1 MTIQLPLSG
10 LFAGIGFITF
20 AFSLIKIW
28 LWIRIYARPSG
39 LSRYAH
45 PSLSGEEPW
54 ALVTGASDGVGK
66 AFAKELAANG
76 FNVVLHG
83 RNLGKLE
90 RVTSELR
97 ATFPR
102 RSFRTLVADAGHVGC
117 AVHVHPATSPSDPA
131 SEPAALDFAAIA
143 AELHDLHLTVL
154 INNAGGAR
162 FIPDYAPVLATP
174 ESVITETVSLN
185 ALFPLHLIRALLP
198 KLAQHQPSLVLNIS
212 SMADQGLPLNAC
224 YSGSKALLMSLT
236 RALRLEMAMERG
248 LANVEFLGVRFGR
261 VTGAAGFTDAPS
273 LFVPSTEIMARA
285 ALARAGHDNGV
296 VVGYWG
302 HALLEAGTL
311 LFAIMPQWLQDKII
325 IDTMRTS
332 KKTWGRE

>member
-1 MTIQLPLSG
+1 MIIQLPLSS
-10 LFAGIGFITF
+10 LFAGIGFITL

-28 LWIRIYARPSG
+28 HWIRIYARRSG

-45 PSLSGEEPW
+45 SSLSGEEPW

-83 RNLGKLE
+83 RNPEKLK
-90 RVTSELR
+90 RVASELR
-97 ATFPR
+97 TTFAR
-102 RSFRTLVADAGHVGC
+102 RSFRTLVADAGDVGC
-117 AVHVHPATSPSDPA
+117 AVHPSTFPSDPA

-174 ESVITETVSLN
+174 ESVITEIVSLN
-185 ALFPLHLIRALLP
+185 ALFPLHLMRALLP
-198 KLAQHQPSLVLNIS
+198 KLAQHQPSLVLNVS

-236 RALRLEMAMERG
+236 RALRLEMAMEKG
-248 LANVEFLGVRFGR
+248 LADVELLGVRFGR

-302 HALLEAGTL
+302 HALIEASTL

-325 IDTMRTS
+325 IDTMRAS
-332 KKTWGRE
+332 KETWGRE